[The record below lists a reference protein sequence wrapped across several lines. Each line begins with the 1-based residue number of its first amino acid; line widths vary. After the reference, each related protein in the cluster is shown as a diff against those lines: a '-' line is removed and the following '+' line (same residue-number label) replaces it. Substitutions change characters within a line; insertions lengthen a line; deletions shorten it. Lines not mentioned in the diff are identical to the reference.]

1 MSDDQQK
8 LGETLALLRQ
18 QLTAAEGSGELEPQ
32 VIARLRAAVGELEDA
47 LQGNP
52 ADAAVQSS
60 LSDYL
65 SESMAHFEQSH
76 PTLAGT
82 VQRLID
88 LLAQMGI

>member
-1 MSDDQQK
+1 MSDDQKK

-18 QLTAAEGSGELEPQ
+18 QLTAAEGSDELEPQ
-32 VIARLRAAVGELEDA
+32 VIARLHTAVGELEDA
-47 LQGNP
+47 LRGDP
-52 ADAAVQSS
+52 TDAAVHSSQSG
-60 LSDYL
+60 YL